1 MIKEFLPKYKE
12 PESNLDTNDSNVL
25 EISDDEEDDFGMEG
39 WEIHQSLNDDSS
51 LARRNFKLT
60 EENITAA
67 AGTKERAFESEVE
80 LTWEKGGSGLV
91 FYTDQAYWKNRNSD
105 GDIFDEEGFIQW
117 DQDNSAFYDPDGGD
131 KDAKD
136 FIDMQKD
143 RLRRKG
149 IPEESLKD

>member
-1 MIKEFLPKYKE
+1 MFEI
-12 PESNLDTNDSNVL
+12 NV
-25 EISDDEEDDFGMEG
+25 
-39 WEIHQSLNDDSS
+39 
-51 LARRNFKLT
+51 K
-60 EENITAA
+60 
-67 AGTKERAFESEVE
+67 
-80 LTWEKGGSGLV
+80 
-91 FYTDQAYWKNRNSD
+91 AYWKNRNSD

-149 IPEESLKD
+149 IPEERLKDGLINSFGGKILKSQGWQEGEKLGDHGICEPIAPDYRYLRFSKNLF

>member
-1 MIKEFLPKYKE
+1 MT
-12 PESNLDTNDSNVL
+12 D
-25 EISDDEEDDFGMEG
+25 
-39 WEIHQSLNDDSS
+39 
-51 LARRNFKLT
+51 
-60 EENITAA
+60 ENICAA

-91 FYTDQAYWKNRNSD
+91 FYTDQAYWKSRNSD
-105 GDIFDEEGFIQW
+105 GDIFDEEGFTQW

-131 KDAKD
+131 KDAQD

-149 IPEESLKD
+149 IPEEKLKNGLILSFGGKILKSHGWKEGDRLGDNGLSDPIAPDYR